1 MFNYD
6 NNISNYV
13 ISEKNSKYSSIVF
26 KAAKT
31 IIIGIPTDN
40 LSEYKDMVSE
50 ELLLRCG
57 CICYNIPNYF
67 HRMFSLS
74 SSKREVISKITEYCS
89 NNFGTYIHT
98 GEQWDYLLGFIIA
111 YYNINLSKVAK
122 KYFGKYDTSHIE
134 LDKIEKMKK
143 SESFSRNKVFA
154 KAFCAYFMISPSFL
168 DNGEGYFYMMKEE
181 QLEEIH
187 KRFNKDYFEK
197 AIKNNDEFDLN
208 QFLIKE
214 MKYNETKDYSI
225 YKVYSYLKTI
235 ILKKESKM
243 IIDKL
248 LDII

>member
-1 MFNYD
+1 
-6 NNISNYV
+6 
-13 ISEKNSKYSSIVF
+13 
-26 KAAKT
+26 
-31 IIIGIPTDN
+31 
-40 LSEYKDMVSE
+40 
-50 ELLLRCG
+50 
-57 CICYNIPNYF
+57 
-67 HRMFSLS
+67 
-74 SSKREVISKITEYCS
+74 
-89 NNFGTYIHT
+89 
-98 GEQWDYLLGFIIA
+98 
-111 YYNINLSKVAK
+111 
-122 KYFGKYDTSHIE
+122 
-134 LDKIEKMKK
+134 
-143 SESFSRNKVFA
+143 
-154 KAFCAYFMISPSFL
+154 
-168 DNGEGYFYMMKEE
+168 MMKEE